1 MRRHLQ
7 ECPKLKVVQKGQLKL
22 NAMPGKSDGASGI
35 LNWKFDMTRMREVIP
50 HMNMVHEL
58 PFSFVEYDLF
68 NVLMKEANPSYTK
81 ISRAMV
87 KQDCISAYGIARKR
101 IQKLLNLV
109 NSYSITTDMWT
120 LIQNIHYMVVTCHF
134 VDSDFKLHKCI
145 LNFVEVVTLTV
156 DNAKTNDVVAK
167 KLMENVSIQKKFSID
182 GKMFHVRCCAH
193 ILNLLVQ
200 DGLTKIKDIIHNV
213 RESVKRVSASPGRLH
228 TFSELSKQL
237 QMPKKHLILD
247 VSTLWNATYA
257 MLSTAFEFKKVFVN
271 YAEREST
278 CKTLPSEEDW
288 QKVEDVCHFLGLF
301 NEATKVI
308 SGSEYPTSNL
318 FLQELYEIKEA
329 MDDLFLD
336 EGDWMKDM
344 VAEMNLKFN
353 KYWGECNLLIPI
365 GAVLD
370 PRFKMKLI
378 KFSFKAIYDAE
389 KAEEEIKLVEETLN
403 ELFKEYV
410 EACKEP
416 NAGSSTSSNIGSGQT
431 GSSSIPSSSIFTT
444 SRFGRGIKTGSAKY
458 EQHIRS
464 VDCVESVKSELL
476 TYLEEGVLIPEPGEH
491 FDALEWW
498 KNNKLKYKIL
508 SKMAAEILAIPLT
521 TVASESAFSAGGRV
535 IDPHRASLGTKMV
548 DMLICGADWYR
559 HYYGLQKKK
568 KKNLL
573 NGVYVNFSLSIGRMK
588 LNVMDN

>member
-1 MRRHLQ
+1 MEDNPEVVILDEQARASNDEDHEAFCKKKRKTSSVVWENFHEITLADGTIVHQCNHCGEKVKKYKDGTTTPMRRYLQ

-35 LNWKFDMTRMREVIP
+35 LNWKFDMTRMREVIA
-50 HMNMVHEL
+50 HMIMVHEL

-109 NSYSITTDMWT
+109 NSCSITTDMWT
-120 LIQNIHYMVVTCHF
+120 SIQNIHYMVVTCHF

-145 LNFVEVVTLTV
+145 LNFVEVPPPYTGIRIHDCLYECLKEWKIEKKDVTLTV

-167 KLMENVSIQKKFSID
+167 KLMENVSIQKKLPID

-213 RESVKRVSASPGRLH
+213 RECVKHVSASPGRLH

-247 VSTLWNATYA
+247 VSTRWNATYA

-278 CKTLPSEEDW
+278 YKTLPSEEDW
-288 QKVEDVCHFLGLF
+288 QKVEDVWHFLGLF

-318 FLQELYEIKEA
+318 FLQELYGIKEA

-336 EGDWMKDM
+336 E
-344 VAEMNLKFN
+344 
-353 KYWGECNLLIPI
+353 
-365 GAVLD
+365 
-370 PRFKMKLI
+370 R
-378 KFSFKAIYDAE
+378 
-389 KAEEEIKLVEETLN
+389 
-403 ELFKEYV
+403 
-410 EACKEP
+410 
-416 NAGSSTSSNIGSGQT
+416 
-431 GSSSIPSSSIFTT
+431 
-444 SRFGRGIKTGSAKY
+444 
-458 EQHIRS
+458 
-464 VDCVESVKSELL
+464 
-476 TYLEEGVLIPEPGEH
+476 
-491 FDALEWW
+491 
-498 KNNKLKYKIL
+498 
-508 SKMAAEILAIPLT
+508 
-521 TVASESAFSAGGRV
+521 
-535 IDPHRASLGTKMV
+535 
-548 DMLICGADWYR
+548 
-559 HYYGLQKKK
+559 YGC
-568 KKNLL
+568 
-573 NGVYVNFSLSIGRMK
+573 
-588 LNVMDN
+588 